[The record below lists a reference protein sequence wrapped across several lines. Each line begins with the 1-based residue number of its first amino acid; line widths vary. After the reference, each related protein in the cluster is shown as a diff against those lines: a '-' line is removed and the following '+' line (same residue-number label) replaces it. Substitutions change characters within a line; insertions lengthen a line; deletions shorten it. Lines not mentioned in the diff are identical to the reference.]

1 MHSIKSLA
9 FVIRASSVVLSTIAI
24 LALFI
29 QFSMAQTFTFNDFVI
44 EGNKRIETATILSFA
59 GIEKGQTLS
68 ASEVDAAVQRIRD
81 SNLFNNV
88 STDIRGDIL
97 VIMVEEFPTVNLVVF
112 EGNSSI
118 NDGVL
123 TNFVRSKSRQI
134 FDQNIVTE
142 DADSIA
148 QAYADQ
154 GRISA
159 VVVPRI
165 IKRSD
170 NRVDVIYEI
179 TEGGIIEIERV
190 SFVGN
195 SVFTDSN
202 LRRVIESKQAGRL
215 RLFVSND
222 IFVEDR
228 IELDKQR
235 LRDFY
240 NANGYI
246 DFEVKDV
253 RAELTRERDGFLVT
267 FTLVEG
273 PQFRVGDVN
282 IISEI
287 PSVSE
292 DGFLPFLRVA
302 KGDIFTEEAVDE
314 SIAELGVY
322 AAEQGFSF
330 VRVDPRVSR
339 NDVAQALDIDFILSP
354 DNKVFVERIDIS
366 GNRTTADRVIRRQF
380 DFVEGDPFNQRKMRR
395 SLDRIRALGFFANV
409 NINARE
415 GSSPSQVV
423 IEVEVQERSTG
434 KFGFGANYSTKDGAS
449 FALNLS
455 ESNFLGRGQRLA
467 FDLNVGEKNTSFS
480 FDFIEPSILD
490 RDVALG
496 INTRYGTQSVKN
508 AYKINTVRFSPSL
521 TFSTGKNS
529 RLNTSAIIKSDTITS
544 ATSATSTASG
554 VINNEIE
561 EPNRTDLGLGYSY
574 SYDTR
579 RDDFDYGI
587 DRYYTVSQDF
597 VNGSG
602 NLFIK
607 STLSSGLVGY
617 IYGDEIELSAEFDA
631 GVLTFLNGHSRVT
644 DRFLSTPRTLRGFKF
659 GGIGPRQ
666 NKVALGG
673 DYYAIVRL
681 ESKFPLGFA
690 EDYGISGGAFFDAG
704 SLWGLNSADTE
715 GQTDITSNEFKLRS
729 VVGLSLF
736 WATPIGPLR
745 FNFSQALSKED
756 LDDVQNF
763 ELTIETRF

>member
-81 SNLFNNV
+81 SNLFSNV

-339 NDVAQALDIDFILSP
+339 NDAAQALDIDFILSP